1 MRVDFTKMQEAIRSY
16 GADAWAIYDF
26 RKTNDLA
33 WSMLGVSNDHHC
45 TRRWM
50 VVVPAHGKPHKIV
63 HKMEQDPLNHIKIDE
78 TLYARHEEWEN
89 AIRELTAPFKKI
101 AMEYSPN
108 NAIPVVSKVDAGIV
122 ELLRMF
128 GHDVVSSGDIVQKF
142 TAVLSEEQLAGA
154 EVSAGLVRDIIHS
167 AFELIRKKL
176 TDGDRVTEYDVQRFI
191 LNEFERHELVTEAF
205 PIVAIG
211 PNASK
216 PHYEPTISDSSE
228 IDMNQIVLIDA
239 WAKNKAPGSV
249 YADLTWVAY
258 TGREV
263 PDDVEH
269 TFRLIVNGRD
279 AATDLVKDRFKENKP
294 VYGYE
299 VDDACRSVIEAGS
312 MGSNYIH
319 RTGHN
324 ITTEIHGPGAN
335 MDNFE
340 THDTRQII
348 PGMSF
353 SIEPGVYIDNV
364 LGLRTE
370 IGIIVHPDGSV
381 SVPSSPVQKSII
393 PLFGIE

>member
-1 MRVDFTKMQEAIRSY
+1 MRIDFTAMQEAIRSS

-33 WSMLGVSNDHHC
+33 WSMLGLSTDSHC

-50 VVVPAHGKPHKIV
+50 ILIPAHGRPHKIV
-63 HKMEQDPLNHIKIDE
+63 HKMEQYPLNHIKIPE
-78 TLYARHEEWEN
+78 TLYARHEDWEN
-89 AIRELTAPFKKI
+89 AIHELTAPFMTI
-101 AMEYSPN
+101 AMEYSPY

-122 ELLRMF
+122 ELIRKF
-128 GHDVVSSGDIVQKF
+128 GHEVVSSGDIVQKF

-154 EVSAGLVRDIIHS
+154 EVSAGQVRDIIRS
-167 AFELIRKKL
+167 AFDFIKQNLA
-176 TDGDRVTEYDVQRFI
+176 DGVSITEYDVQRFI
-191 LNEFERHELVTEAF
+191 LNEFERFDLVTEDF

-211 PNASK
+211 LNASK
-216 PHYEPTISDSSE
+216 PHYEPTIADSSVIE
-228 IDMNQIVLIDA
+228 MNQIVLIDA
-239 WAKNKAPGSV
+239 WAKRRAPGAV

-263 PDDVEH
+263 PDDIEH
-269 TFRLIVNGRD
+269 TFKLVVNGRD
-279 AATDLVKDRFKENKP
+279 AAIDLVKDRFRENKP

-299 VDDACRSVIEAGS
+299 VDDACRSVIEAGG
-312 MGSNYIH
+312 MGANYIH

-324 ITTEIHGPGAN
+324 ITTEIHGPGVN

-353 SIEPGVYIDNV
+353 SIEPGIYVDNV
-364 LGLRTE
+364 LGLRSE

-381 SVPSSPVQKSII
+381 TVPSAPVQTSII
-393 PLFGIE
+393 PLFGTE